1 MAEQTA
7 QPKKRGR
14 KKLGE
19 GSPATKAKRGPK
31 NIENMSFE
39 QLMELSNRITEV
51 MKTKKDEQIKALKD
65 KLARLESM

>member
-1 MAEQTA
+1 MAEQAA

-19 GSPATKAKRGPK
+19 GATATKAKRGPK

-65 KLARLESM
+65 KLARLENM